1 MRVYSRKARIMCI
14 RAAESKVSSHLPGI
28 LQPWSRGPPPTLA
41 VQLCLWI
48 YASFCH
54 LLARVVLIVQIVG
67 FTLRVQFMV
76 YLLIPLLG
84 QLGCCAEPFI
94 VMYGCICMFAHSI
107 TG

>member
-1 MRVYSRKARIMCI
+1 MCI
-14 RAAESKVSSHLPGI
+14 GAAESKVSSHLPGI

-54 LLARVVLIVQIVG
+54 LLARVVLIAQIVG
-67 FTLRVQFMV
+67 FMLRVQFMV

-84 QLGCCAEPFI
+84 QLCGTFYSY
-94 VMYGCICMFAHSI
+94 VWLHMYVCTQHYRLVL
-107 TG
+107 